1 MYSRYSQFTPM
12 LLRRAVRA
20 DSRGRARLSTADL
33 SKWAVRDLKTELS
46 KLGID
51 HSGAGAC
58 ADVPN
63 LRALQHSIAIDS
75 VSLITAAC
83 FEKTDLITL
92 ATKHGVG
99 KSSAVA
105 TFSDTVLALHHR
117 RLRKNV
123 RSSVV

>member
-1 MYSRYSQFTPM
+1 
-12 LLRRAVRA
+12 
-20 DSRGRARLSTADL
+20 LSTADL

-99 KSSAVA
+99 KSVA
-105 TFSDTVLALHHR
+105 TLSDTVLALHHR